1 MIYCIKNEC
10 LEASFNRLG
19 GELISLKDKEGTE
32 YLWQGNPEY
41 WSGQAPVLFPWI
53 GRLTEGKYSYKN
65 KEYFIEKHGF
75 ARKLEFVVSE
85 TEDMKIVFTLQSSPD
100 TLEVY
105 PFEFVFSII
114 YELQGDKLVTTYE
127 VENQSET
134 SMYFAIGG
142 HPGFN
147 VPLETG
153 VNFEDYYL
161 EFPNPERTYQV
172 TFSENYLVSGEK
184 AYELEEG
191 NKISLTHGLFDD
203 DAIILRGMGDTV
215 TLKSKQGK
223 KSITVSASDMPY
235 LGFWH
240 MPETDAPYVC
250 IEPWSSL
257 PSREGVVEELEQK
270 EDLVSLEVGGV
281 YRNTWEICIRG

>member
-1 MIYCIKNEC
+1 MIYRIKNEY
-10 LEASFNRLG
+10 LEASFSDLG
-19 GELISLKDKEGTE
+19 GELISLKDNAGVE
-32 YLWQGNPEY
+32 YLWQGASEY
-41 WSGQAPVLFPWI
+41 WAGQAPVLFPWI

-65 KEYFIEKHGF
+65 KEYFIEKHGI

-85 TEDMKIVFTLQSSPD
+85 TEDTKIVFTLKSSPE
-100 TLEVY
+100 TLQVY
-105 PFEFVFSII
+105 PFEFEFSII
-114 YELQGDKLVTTYE
+114 YELMGDKLVTTYE
-127 VENQSET
+127 VENQSGDT
-134 SMYFAIGG
+134 MYFAIGG

-147 VPLETG
+147 VPLEAG

-184 AYELEEG
+184 EYKLETG

-223 KSITVSASDMPY
+223 KSITVSAPDMPY

-257 PSREGVVEELEQK
+257 PSRDGVVEALEKK
-270 EDLVSLEVGGV
+270 EDLVSLEAGGV
-281 YRNTWEICIRG
+281 YRNTWEISIRG